1 MEFALQYQLA
11 CALLLLGLQPA
22 FRLQRMKYEE
32 RLLLQVLPEYG
43 AFIDGALGHY
53 ERVAFFAYFATQFH
67 GYSSRN
73 GF

>member
-1 MEFALQYQLA
+1 
-11 CALLLLGLQPA
+11 
-22 FRLQRMKYEE
+22 MKYEE